1 MRFFPKILNPCK
13 IQTRFKFDLFLNFI
27 IQNIERFGSCPQKES
42 LFHLESSMT
51 MPCLENFE
59 QQEDHVLYFQVFE
72 VFGKALDYLE
82 KSLKQYWA
90 RRTSSSAAQ
99 LAMVWPSA

>member
-1 MRFFPKILNPCK
+1 MCCI
-13 IQTRFKFDLFLNFI
+13 FK
-27 IQNIERFGSCPQKES
+27 
-42 LFHLESSMT
+42 
-51 MPCLENFE
+51 
-59 QQEDHVLYFQVFE
+59 FQVFE

-90 RRTSSSAAQ
+90 WRTSSSAAQ